1 MFPFCLPA
9 RVGLYYNVFYLGIK
23 MSAYISDATMMTAL
37 DCLDYYISSMETMNE
52 IQLFPPKEEWE
63 CQQRLIDSARK
74 AKEELLDGLS
84 GVRLKKDPK
93 TGETTKEVQE
103 LTYIIEYKTADG
115 FSIKETVDNPP
126 TVPRILRALK
136 SASASYYS
144 GTLPS
149 DLFDPK
155 AREYEYKKGTKD
167 GNIIVL
173 TYEEKL

>member
-1 MFPFCLPA
+1 
-9 RVGLYYNVFYLGIK
+9 
-23 MSAYISDATMMTAL
+23 MSAYISDTTMMTAL
-37 DCLDYYISSMETMNE
+37 DCLDYYISSMEKMNE
-52 IQLFPPKEEWE
+52 IQLFPSKEKWE
-63 CQQRLIDSARK
+63 CQQRLTDSARK

-84 GVRLKKDPK
+84 GVRLKKDPQ
-93 TGETTKEVQE
+93 TGETTKELQE

-136 SASASYYS
+136 IASTSFYNKYYS

-149 DLFDPK
+149 DLFDVK
-155 AREYEYKKGTKD
+155 TREYEYKKGTKD
-167 GNIIVL
+167 GNIITL